1 MLVFSDTLYR
11 CSSPST
17 LPWWSCIWST
27 AFSSGHLREF
37 LERVQWRI
45 TKMTGG
51 LKHLLCEERLRELSC
66 SGWRRKAFGEI
77 SWMFI
82 KCGSQ
87 VDGGELF
94 LVACNN
100 KRRGN
105 GHKLKHKK
113 FHTNTGKNFSTVR
126 VTELCNRLHRGVVEH
141 PPLERFKI
149 HLDAYMRDLL

>member
-1 MLVFSDTLYR
+1 MICNNMLVFSDTLYR

-100 KRRGN
+100 KRRAMD
-105 GHKLKHKK
+105 
-113 FHTNTGKNFSTVR
+113 TNWNTRSSILTQGRTSLPEWRSTGIDCP
-126 VTELCNRLHRGVVEH
+126 EGLW
-141 PPLERFKI
+141 I
-149 HLDAYMRDLL
+149 LL